1 MKRVESLLLHH
12 GYTPDNT
19 GARAVPIYQTT
30 SYVFKS
36 TEHAANLFALKEF
49 GNIYTR
55 LMNPTQDVLEQRLA
69 ALHGGTAAL
78 AVSSGQAAISYAI
91 LNITGLG
98 DNIVSGSY
106 LYGGTFNLFNYTLKK
121 LGREVRF
128 VDSSDP
134 ENFKKAAD
142 ENTKAFYLE
151 SIGNPKNNVNDFEK
165 IAEYAHELGVPL
177 IVDNT
182 VAPYIFNPFEYGADI
197 VVYSLTKFMTGNGTS
212 IGGAIVEKG
221 DFNWA
226 NGKFPEFTNPDES
239 YHGLVY
245 WDTFGN
251 HDKAVAKGISFVI
264 KIRLQLLRDMGACI
278 SPFNAF
284 MIIEGLETLPLRM
297 KKHCEN
303 AVEVAKFLE
312 NHPKVSWVNYPGL
325 ESHEDHENAKKYLKG
340 NFGAIIG
347 FGVKG
352 GYEAGIKF
360 INSVK
365 MISHLANIGDAR
377 SLVIHPASTTHQQ
390 LTPEQRLA
398 TGVTDDFIRLSVGIE
413 NVEDIIEDLDQAL
426 SKI

>member
-1 MKRVESLLLHH
+1 MKKVESLLLHH

-165 IAEYAHELGVPL
+165 IAEYAHELDVPL

-303 AVEVAKFLE
+303 ALEVAKFLE

-325 ESHEDHENAKKYLKG
+325 ESHEDHKNAKKYLKG
-340 NFGAIIG
+340 NYGAIIG